1 MEQTLEPAAAV
12 TGRSRG
18 AVTNP
23 RPGRV
28 TGAGDQGL
36 ALCPPFLPLLCAHGL
51 PRSAGDGGSQ
61 RPQDSIVPQWRLAEA
76 RRSLPRPGPARG
88 AIQASP
94 GPGPAHGAVRAS
106 LGSGPAR
113 GAVRAS
119 LGPTSSSPRT
129 RPPVTKAQTRCGG
142 WGRVL
147 SPAAPWGRVGATA
160 ESGSA
165 RGGDA
170 EGVLGAP
177 RALCKQL

>member
-51 PRSAGDGGSQ
+51 PRSAGDGGSR

-76 RRSLPRPGPARG
+76 RRSLPRPGPASGAIQASPGPGPVRG

-147 SPAAPWGRVGATA
+147 SPAAPWGRVGAT
-160 ESGSA
+160 GI
-165 RGGDA
+165 G
-170 EGVLGAP
+170 LG
-177 RALCKQL
+177 

>member
-23 RPGRV
+23 RLGRV

-51 PRSAGDGGSQ
+51 PRSAGDGGSR

-177 RALCKQL
+177 RAL

>member
-36 ALCPPFLPLLCAHGL
+36 ALCPLFLPLLCAHGL

-106 LGSGPAR
+106 LG
-113 GAVRAS
+113 
-119 LGPTSSSPRT
+119 PTSSSPRT

-177 RALCKQL
+177 HTL